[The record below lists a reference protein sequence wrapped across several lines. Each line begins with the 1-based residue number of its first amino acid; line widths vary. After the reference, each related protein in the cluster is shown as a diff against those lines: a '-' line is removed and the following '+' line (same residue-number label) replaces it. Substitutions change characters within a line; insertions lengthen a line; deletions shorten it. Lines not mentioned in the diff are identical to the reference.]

1 MEGGEDGREKE
12 RNRTCASSRYNR
24 KPRQQAV
31 KGGREESYPNIPGS
45 EIVL

>member
-1 MEGGEDGREKE
+1 MEGRKRGIE
-12 RNRTCASSRYNR
+12 RVEAHVTTGSRGN
-24 KPRQQAV
+24 AV